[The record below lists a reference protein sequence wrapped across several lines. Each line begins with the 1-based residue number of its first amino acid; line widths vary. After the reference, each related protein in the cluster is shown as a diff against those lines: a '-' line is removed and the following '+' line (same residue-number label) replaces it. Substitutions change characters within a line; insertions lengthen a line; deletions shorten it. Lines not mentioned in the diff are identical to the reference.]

1 MISVSISIIYLR
13 YVGSGSGNTYGFG
26 NDKDSP
32 ELVTKLFM
40 EDELKEA
47 PTHSHD
53 IENLFRIEDS
63 IITRFGAQVFKKLSD
78 DLVIKYSHEMLPDP
92 KVWCTRKAS
101 KLAKV
106 LKEKQK
112 EFNSKQSALKEAGVL
127 MTDADILSK
136 ETQIQK
142 YVQDCCS
149 SRHKGPEDSPE
160 EVGQMVEMYKGDEKL
175 PRSALCKEI
184 RFRKYS
190 SYSIKF
196 NNPLFTRQKV
206 EMKILIE
213 NLKLLLMK
221 TDLSMAAS

>member
-1 MISVSISIIYLR
+1 MVSISFIYLC
-13 YVGSGSGNTYGFG
+13 YVGSGSGNAYGFG
-26 NDKDSP
+26 NDKDSL

-47 PTHSHD
+47 PTQPHD

-63 IITRFGAQVFKKLSD
+63 IITRFGAQVFKKLSS

-101 KLAKV
+101 KVAKV
-106 LKEKQK
+106 LKEKPK

-127 MTDADILSK
+127 MTEADILSK

-149 SRHKGPEDSPE
+149 R
-160 EVGQMVEMYKGDEKL
+160 
-175 PRSALCKEI
+175 R
-184 RFRKYS
+184 
-190 SYSIKF
+190 
-196 NNPLFTRQKV
+196 
-206 EMKILIE
+206 
-213 NLKLLLMK
+213 
-221 TDLSMAAS
+221 